1 MNRSEV
7 ISDQPLRRMADLFD
21 WPTPGDTVP
30 TGWHWLYFLPEAAQ
44 AQLGPDGHMARG
56 KFMPDLPG
64 RRMFA
69 GASISVRRPLRV
81 GDSATLTETVSDV
94 VTKQGRTGPLSFVTV
109 NRVITV
115 ADEIAVVEDQTI
127 VYAQSAPPR
136 PELRVGGDPVAGV
149 VLRPDAVMLFRFS
162 ALTYNGHR
170 IHYDRDYV
178 REVEGYPDLVVHG
191 PLITLALLDLRPSP
205 SSFSFRATS
214 PFFVDDEIHLVDN
227 GSSLDAFHADGRIGL
242 SVRI

>member
-7 ISDQPLRRMADLFD
+7 ISEQPLHRMADLFD
-21 WPTPGDTVP
+21 QSITGDTVP
-30 TGWHWLYFLPEAAQ
+30 TGWHWLYFLPDAHQ
-44 AQLGPDGHMARG
+44 AQLGPDGHIARG
-56 KFMPDLPG
+56 NFMPDLPG

-69 GASISVRRPLRV
+69 GASVSVRRPLRV
-81 GDSATLTETVSDV
+81 GDSATLAETISDV

-115 ADEIAVVEDQTI
+115 AEEIAVVEDQTI
-127 VYAQSAPPR
+127 VYAQSAPPQAEAR
-136 PELRVGGDPVAGV
+136 AGGNPVPGV
-149 VLRPDAVMLFRFS
+149 VFRPDAVTLFRFS

-178 REVEGYPDLVVHG
+178 REVEGYQDLIVHG
-191 PLITLALLDLRPSP
+191 PLIALALLNLRPSP
-205 SSFSFRATS
+205 ASFSFRAKS
-214 PFFVDDEIHLVDN
+214 PFFVNDEITLVDS